1 MAVVRRKIARSSRKT
16 TAKKSPAGMRR
27 KIASRTPA
35 PVREDR
41 LLQAL
46 QQALFKSLSHS
57 EGEGRSPIGVAAVFV
72 QSFLQLTKVH
82 AIAVYVRD
90 EQTRDMTCLA
100 EAGGSDASVVGGW
113 QAGLTQAEQ
122 QTRISLAD
130 LHGIRLHRIGR
141 MDGVVMFQAGKSQR
155 VSPRMALSLLT
166 TIEPWLSVLLDHAR
180 LTVKYAAKILRI
192 QHMEQVSDLLNSAL
206 GEQEKLR
213 RALDAA
219 IRLVEAEAGAL
230 FLGTSDGSLR
240 LSAIGGERVAG
251 LTALQSSV
259 AAGVHRTGQ
268 AVLITQNAQD
278 ARLAAGQ
285 GWQAVLPVAS
295 LVSVPVRMGARA
307 VGVLEVV
314 NRRSGKPFS
323 NWDVLELASLSNQ
336 FGLAIDNLR
345 RGPVGEAGVK
355 ESLTP

>member
-16 TAKKSPAGMRR
+16 TVKKSPAGSRR
-27 KIASRTPA
+27 KLVSRAPA

-41 LLQAL
+41 LLQTL
-46 QQALFKSLSHS
+46 QHALFKSLSYA

-82 AIAVYVRD
+82 AIALYVRD
-90 EQTRDMTCLA
+90 EQTREMTCLA
-100 EAGGSDASVVGGW
+100 EAGGSDASVAGQW

-251 LTALQSSV
+251 LTVLQSSV

>member
-122 QTRISLAD
+122 QARISLGD
-130 LHGIRLHRIGR
+130 LQGIRLHRIGR

-155 VSPRMALSLLT
+155 VPSRAVLSLLT
-166 TIEPWLSVLLDHAR
+166 AIEPWLSVLLDHAR

-192 QHMEQVSDLLNSAL
+192 QHMEQVSDLLNSSL
-206 GEQEKLR
+206 GEQDKLR

-240 LSAIGGERVAG
+240 LSAIGGERAAG
-251 LTALQSSV
+251 LTAMQSSI

-268 AVLITQNAQD
+268 AVLITQGAQD
-278 ARLAAGQ
+278 ARLPAGQ

-345 RGPVGEAGVK
+345 RGAVNADGAK
-355 ESLTP
+355 EPLTP

>member
-16 TAKKSPAGMRR
+16 TAKKSPAGSRR
-27 KIASRTPA
+27 KIVARASA

-90 EQTRDMTCLA
+90 EQTREMVCLA
-100 EAGGSDASVVGGW
+100 EAGSSDASVAGQW
-113 QAGLTQAEQ
+113 PAGLTQAEQ
-122 QTRISLAD
+122 QARISLGE

-141 MDGVVMFQAGKSQR
+141 MDGVVMFHAGKSQR
-155 VSPRMALSLLT
+155 VPSRVALSLLT
-166 TIEPWLSVLLDHAR
+166 AIEPWLSVLLDHAR

-230 FLGTSDGSLR
+230 FLGTGDGSLR
-240 LSAIGGERVAG
+240 LSAIGGERAAEI
-251 LTALQSSV
+251 TALQSGI

-268 AVLITQNAQD
+268 AVLITQGAQD
-278 ARLAAGQ
+278 ARLVAGQ
-285 GWQAVLPVAS
+285 GWQSVLPVAS

-345 RGPVGEAGVK
+345 RGPVGEAGVREFLK
-355 ESLTP
+355 P

>member
-16 TAKKSPAGMRR
+16 TVKKSPAGSRR
-27 KIASRTPA
+27 KLVSRAPA

-41 LLQAL
+41 LLQTL
-46 QQALFKSLSHS
+46 QHALFKSLSYA

-82 AIAVYVRD
+82 AIALYVRD
-90 EQTRDMTCLA
+90 EQTREMTCLA
-100 EAGGSDASVVGGW
+100 EAGGSDASVAGQW

-355 ESLTP
+355 ASLTP

>member
-90 EQTRDMTCLA
+90 EQTREMTCLA

-122 QTRISLAD
+122 QARISLGD
-130 LHGIRLHRIGR
+130 LQGIRLHRIGR

-155 VSPRMALSLLT
+155 VPSRAVLSLLT
-166 TIEPWLSVLLDHAR
+166 AIEPWLSVLLDHAR

-206 GEQEKLR
+206 GEQDKLR

-240 LSAIGGERVAG
+240 LSAIGGERAAG
-251 LTALQSSV
+251 LTAMQSSI

-268 AVLITQNAQD
+268 AVLITQGAQD
-278 ARLAAGQ
+278 ARLPAGQ

-345 RGPVGEAGVK
+345 RGSVNGAGAK
-355 ESLTP
+355 DSLTP

>member
-122 QTRISLAD
+122 QARISLGD
-130 LHGIRLHRIGR
+130 LQGIRLHRIGR

-155 VSPRMALSLLT
+155 VPSRAVLSLLT
-166 TIEPWLSVLLDHAR
+166 AIEPWLSVLLDHAR

-206 GEQEKLR
+206 GEQDKLR

-240 LSAIGGERVAG
+240 LSAIGGERAAG
-251 LTALQSSV
+251 LTAMQSSI

-268 AVLITQNAQD
+268 AVLITQGAQD
-278 ARLAAGQ
+278 ARLPAGQ

-345 RGPVGEAGVK
+345 RGSVNGAGAK
-355 ESLTP
+355 DSLTP

>member
-122 QTRISLAD
+122 QARISLGD
-130 LHGIRLHRIGR
+130 LQGIRLHRIGR

-155 VSPRMALSLLT
+155 VPSRAVLSLLT
-166 TIEPWLSVLLDHAR
+166 AIEPWLSVLLDHAR

-206 GEQEKLR
+206 GEQDKLR

-240 LSAIGGERVAG
+240 LSAIGGERAAG
-251 LTALQSSV
+251 LTAMQSSI

-268 AVLITQNAQD
+268 AVLISQGAQD
-278 ARLAAGQ
+278 ARLPAGQ
-285 GWQAVLPVAS
+285 GWQAVLPVTS

-345 RGPVGEAGVK
+345 RGSVNGAGAK
-355 ESLTP
+355 DSLTP

>member
-122 QTRISLAD
+122 QARISLGD
-130 LHGIRLHRIGR
+130 LQGIRLHRIGR

-155 VSPRMALSLLT
+155 VPSRAVLSLLT
-166 TIEPWLSVLLDHAR
+166 AIEPWLSVLLDHAR

-206 GEQEKLR
+206 GEQDKLR

-240 LSAIGGERVAG
+240 LSAIGGERAAG
-251 LTALQSSV
+251 LTAMQSSI

-268 AVLITQNAQD
+268 AVLITQGAQD
-278 ARLAAGQ
+278 ARLPAGQ
-285 GWQAVLPVAS
+285 GWQAVLPVTS

-345 RGPVGEAGVK
+345 RGSVNGAGAK
-355 ESLTP
+355 DSLTP